1 MTSAATLRLVLA
13 SAIMG
18 SAITDVSAAPAA
30 ACGAL
35 TSQDATTLMGA
46 PLESNFSNE
55 TPPDSLNGHD
65 HTTVCG
71 WFPKGYDLKKADA
84 PPERGVQLTLHT
96 FRTPA
101 EAKMFHDMTKKGPPG
116 SKPKALP
123 DVGQD
128 AVMEEKNFSGTR
140 VATIHFLKGV
150 HAAQIQTWRKE
161 KAAAIDSATAAAR
174 QVVGKL

>member
-1 MTSAATLRLVLA
+1 MSAAATLKLVLA
-13 SAIMG
+13 SAIVG
-18 SAITDVSAAPAA
+18 LAITDAASAPAS

-35 TSQDATTLMGA
+35 TAQDAAALMGA
-46 PLESNFSNE
+46 PLEANFRNE
-55 TPPDSLNGHD
+55 TRPDSLNGHD

-84 PPERGVQLTLHT
+84 PPERGVQRTLQT

-101 EAKMFHDMTKKGPPG
+101 QAKILHDKTRPGMPG
-116 SKPKALP
+116 SKPKAVSG
-123 DVGQD
+123 VGQD
-128 AVMEEKNFSGTR
+128 ATIEEKTFSGTR

-150 HAAQIQTWRKE
+150 HAAQIQTWRKD
-161 KAAAIDSATAAAR
+161 KDAADAATAAAR

>member
-1 MTSAATLRLVLA
+1 MSAAATLRLLFA
-13 SAIMG
+13 SAIAG
-18 SAITDVSAAPAA
+18 LAIGEAGAAEA

-35 TSQDATTLMGA
+35 TAQEATALMGA
-46 PLESNFSNE
+46 ALESNFKNE
-55 TPPDSLNGHD
+55 TKPDALNGHD

-101 EAKMFHDMTKKGPPG
+101 EAKMFHDMTKQGMPG
-116 SKPKALP
+116 SKPKAVP
-123 DVGQD
+123 GVGQD
-128 AVMEEKNFSGTR
+128 ATIEEKKFSGTR

-150 HAAQIQTWRKE
+150 HAAQIQTWHKD
-161 KAAAIDSATAAAR
+161 KTDLATTAAR